1 MATPKGLAAR
11 AVLELTDGRKVYIEV
26 QDGSMFVKFYTV
38 YTVRGKGRARE
49 YQANPSLN
57 RNYAN
62 SIEEAAEKMVKHFN
76 TFGTA
81 KVKQTKVKIY
91 RKKLYKQRF
100 KMRPD
105 ELGLTRVR
113 PLFNPPN
120 QTTPNLFTRK
130 QKPLSFEG
138 GF

>member
-11 AVLELTDGRKVYIEV
+11 AVVELTDGRKIYIEV
-26 QDGSMFVKFYTV
+26 RDNSTFVQFYTV
-38 YTVRGKGRARE
+38 YTIRGRGRARA
-49 YQANPSLN
+49 YQANPSIN

-62 SIEEAAEKMVKHFN
+62 SIEAAAEKMAKHFN

-105 ELGLTRVR
+105 ELGLARVR
-113 PLFNPPN
+113 PLFDRHK
-120 QTTPNLFTRK
+120 QTTSNLFIRK
-130 QKPLSFEG
+130 TEAALT
-138 GF
+138 

>member
-1 MATPKGLAAR
+1 MSIPKGLAAR
-11 AVLELTDGRKVYIEV
+11 AVVELTDGRKIYIEV
-26 QDGSMFVKFYTV
+26 RDNSKFVQFYTL
-38 YTVRGKGRARE
+38 YTIRGRGRARE
-49 YQANPSLN
+49 YLANPSLN

-62 SIEEAAEKMVKHFN
+62 SIEAAAEKMAKHFN

-81 KVKQTKVKIY
+81 KVKQTKVKVY

-113 PLFNPPN
+113 PLFNRPN
-120 QTTPNLFTRK
+120 APNLFTRK
-130 QKPLSFEG
+130 TEAALA
-138 GF
+138 

>member
-11 AVLELTDGRKVYIEV
+11 AVLELTDGRKIYIEV

-38 YTVRGKGRARE
+38 YAIRGRGRARE
-49 YQANPSLN
+49 YKIYPSHP
-57 RNYAN
+57 RTYAN
-62 SIEEAAEKMVKHFN
+62 SIEDAATKMAKHFDK
-76 TFGTA
+76 FGNA
-81 KVKQTKVKIY
+81 QVNKVTVKIF
-91 RKKLYKQRF
+91 RKRLYKKRF

-130 QKPLSFEG
+130 PQAALV
-138 GF
+138 

>member
-11 AVLELTDGRKVYIEV
+11 AVLELTDGRKIYIEV
-26 QDGSMFVKFYTV
+26 QDGSMFVNFYTV
-38 YTVRGKGRARE
+38 YTIRGGGRGRARE

-62 SIEEAAEKMVKHFN
+62 SIEGAAEKMAKHFN
-76 TFGTA
+76 TFGKA
-81 KVKQTKVKIY
+81 KVKKTKVKVY

-105 ELGLTRVR
+105 ELGLTRVH
-113 PLFNPPN
+113 PLFNRPK
-120 QTTPNLFTRK
+120 QTAPNLFTRK
-130 QKPLSFEG
+130 AQAALV
-138 GF
+138 

>member
-11 AVLELTDGRKVYIEV
+11 AVVELTDGRKIYIEV
-26 QDGSMFVKFYTV
+26 RDHSKFVQFYTV
-38 YTVRGKGRARE
+38 YTIRGRGRARE

-62 SIEEAAEKMVKHFN
+62 SIEAAAEKMAKHFN

-81 KVKQTKVKIY
+81 QVKQTKVKIY

-120 QTTPNLFTRK
+120 QTTPNLFIRK
-130 QKPLSFEG
+130 TEAALV
-138 GF
+138 

>member
-11 AVLELTDGRKVYIEV
+11 AVVELTDGRKIYIEV
-26 QDGSMFVKFYTV
+26 RDHSKFVQFYTV
-38 YTVRGKGRARE
+38 YTIRGRGRARE
-49 YQANPSLN
+49 YQSNPSIN

-62 SIEEAAEKMVKHFN
+62 SIEAAAEKMTKHLN

-81 KVKQTKVKIY
+81 KVKQPKVKIY
-91 RKKLYKQRF
+91 RKMLYKQRF

-113 PLFNPPN
+113 SLFNRPKAP
-120 QTTPNLFTRK
+120 TLFTRK
-130 QKPLSFEG
+130 TEAALV
-138 GF
+138 

>member
-11 AVLELTDGRKVYIEV
+11 AVLELTDRRKIYIEV

-49 YQANPSLN
+49 YQANPSQN

-62 SIEEAAEKMVKHFN
+62 SIEDAAEKMVKHFN

-130 QKPLSFEG
+130 TEAALV
-138 GF
+138 

>member
-1 MATPKGLAAR
+1 MTIPKGLSAR
-11 AVLELTDGRKVYIEV
+11 AVVELTDGRKTYIEV
-26 QDGSMFVKFYTV
+26 RDNSKFVQFFTV
-38 YTVRGKGRARE
+38 YTIRGRGHSRE

-57 RNYAN
+57 HSYAN
-62 SIEEAAEKMVKHFN
+62 SIEAAAEKMAKHFN

-120 QTTPNLFTRK
+120 QTTPNLFIRK
-130 QKPLSFEG
+130 TQAALV
-138 GF
+138 

>member
-11 AVLELTDGRKVYIEV
+11 AVLELTDGRKIYIEV

-38 YTVRGKGRARE
+38 YAIRGRGRARE
-49 YQANPSLN
+49 YKVYPSHP
-57 RNYAN
+57 RTYAN
-62 SIEEAAEKMVKHFN
+62 SIEDAATKMAKHFDK
-76 TFGTA
+76 FGKA
-81 KVKQTKVKIY
+81 KVNKMSVKIF
-91 RKKLYKQRF
+91 RKRLYKKRF

-130 QKPLSFEG
+130 PQAALV
-138 GF
+138 

>member
-1 MATPKGLAAR
+1 MATPKGPAAR
-11 AVLELTDGRKVYIEV
+11 AVLELTDRRKIYIEI

-38 YTVRGKGRARE
+38 YMVRGRGWARE
-49 YQANPSLN
+49 YKVYPSHP
-57 RNYAN
+57 RTYAN
-62 SIEEAAEKMVKHFN
+62 SIEDAATKMAKHFN

-81 KVKQTKVKIY
+81 KVKQTKDKIY

-130 QKPLSFEG
+130 TQAALV
-138 GF
+138 

>member
-11 AVLELTDGRKVYIEV
+11 AVLELTDGRKIYIEV
-26 QDGSMFVKFYTV
+26 RDNSKFVQFYTV
-38 YTVRGKGRARE
+38 CTIRGGRGRARE
-49 YQANPSLN
+49 YQVNPSIN

-62 SIEEAAEKMVKHFN
+62 SIEAAAEKMAKHFN

-81 KVKQTKVKIY
+81 KVKHTNVKVY
-91 RKKLYKQRF
+91 RKKLYRRRF

-113 PLFNPPN
+113 PLFNRPN
-120 QTTPNLFTRK
+120 APNLFTRK
-130 QKPLSFEG
+130 AEAALV
-138 GF
+138 

>member
-1 MATPKGLAAR
+1 MAAHKGLAAR
-11 AVLELTDGRKVYIEV
+11 AVLELTDRRKIYIEI
-26 QDGSMFVKFYTV
+26 QDASMFVKFYTV

-49 YQANPSLN
+49 HKPNPSLH
-57 RNYAN
+57 RTYAN
-62 SIEEAAEKMVKHFN
+62 SLEDAAAKMAKHFN
-76 TFGTA
+76 TFATA

-130 QKPLSFEG
+130 TQAALV
-138 GF
+138 

>member
-11 AVLELTDGRKVYIEV
+11 AVLELTGRRMICFEV
-26 QDGSMFVKFYTV
+26 QDGSMFVNFYTV
-38 YTVRGKGRARE
+38 YTIRGGGRGRARE

-57 RNYAN
+57 RTYAN
-62 SIEEAAEKMVKHFN
+62 SIEGAAEKMAKHFN

-105 ELGLTRVR
+105 ELGLTHVR

-130 QKPLSFEG
+130 TEAALV
-138 GF
+138 

>member
-11 AVLELTDGRKVYIEV
+11 AVVELTDGSKIYIEV
-26 QDGSMFVKFYTV
+26 RDNSKFVQFYTV
-38 YTVRGKGRARE
+38 YTIRGGYGRARE
-49 YQANPSLN
+49 YQANLSLN

-62 SIEEAAEKMVKHFN
+62 SIEAAAEKMAKHFN

-130 QKPLSFEG
+130 TQAALV
-138 GF
+138 

>member
-11 AVLELTDGRKVYIEV
+11 AVVELTEGRKIYIEV
-26 QDGSMFVKFYTV
+26 RDNSKFVQFYTV
-38 YTVRGKGRARE
+38 YTIRGRGRARE
-49 YQANPSLN
+49 YQANPSIN

-62 SIEEAAEKMVKHFN
+62 SIEAAAEKMAKHFN

-81 KVKQTKVKIY
+81 KVKQIKVKVY

-113 PLFNPPN
+113 PLFNRSN
-120 QTTPNLFTRK
+120 APNLFTRK
-130 QKPLSFEG
+130 TQAALV
-138 GF
+138 

>member
-1 MATPKGLAAR
+1 MAIPKGLAAR
-11 AVLELTDGRKVYIEV
+11 VVVEVTDGRKIYIQV
-26 QDGSMFVKFYTV
+26 RDNSKFVHFYTV
-38 YTVRGKGRARE
+38 YTIRGGRSRARE

-62 SIEEAAEKMVKHFN
+62 SIEAAAEKMAKHFN
-76 TFGTA
+76 AFGTA
-81 KVKQTKVKIY
+81 KVKQTKVRIY

-130 QKPLSFEG
+130 TQA
-138 GF
+138 

>member
-1 MATPKGLAAR
+1 MAISKGLAAR
-11 AVLELTDGRKVYIEV
+11 AVLELMDRRKIYIEV
-26 QDGSMFVKFYTV
+26 RDNSKFVQFYTV
-38 YTVRGKGRARE
+38 YTIRGGRGRARE
-49 YQANPSLN
+49 YQANPSRN

-62 SIEEAAEKMVKHFN
+62 SIEAAAEKMAKHFN

-113 PLFNPPN
+113 LLFKTPN
-120 QTTPNLFTRK
+120 RTTPNLFSRK
-130 QKPLSFEG
+130 TQAALV
-138 GF
+138 

>member
-1 MATPKGLAAR
+1 MAARKGLAAR
-11 AVLELTDGRKVYIEV
+11 AVLELTDGRKIYIEI

-49 YQANPSLN
+49 HKPNPSLH
-57 RNYAN
+57 RTYAN
-62 SIEEAAEKMVKHFN
+62 SLEDAAAKMAKHFN

-120 QTTPNLFTRK
+120 QTAPNLFTRK
-130 QKPLSFEG
+130 TQATLA
-138 GF
+138 

>member
-11 AVLELTDGRKVYIEV
+11 AVVELTDGRKIYIEV
-26 QDGSMFVKFYTV
+26 RDHSKFVQFYTV
-38 YTVRGKGRARE
+38 YTIRGRGRARE
-49 YQANPSLN
+49 YQASLSIN

-62 SIEEAAEKMVKHFN
+62 SIEAAAEKMTKHFN

-81 KVKQTKVKIY
+81 KVKQTKIKIY

-113 PLFNPPN
+113 SLFNRPKAP
-120 QTTPNLFTRK
+120 TLFTRK
-130 QKPLSFEG
+130 TEAALV
-138 GF
+138 